1 MAKKTVVTV
10 VDDIDGSEGAET
22 IEFGLDGATY
32 SIDLSSLNANSL
44 RDVLSPYVGHAR
56 KVGGRTRRTRHIEV
70 ADTRRATVDTDSM
83 AVVV

>member
-32 SIDLSSLNANSL
+32 SIDPSSLNANSP
-44 RDVLSPYVGHAR
+44 RRLSPYVGHGR
-56 KVGGRTRRTRHIEV
+56 KVGGRTRHIE
-70 ADTRRATVDTDSM
+70 ARRRA
-83 AVVV
+83 